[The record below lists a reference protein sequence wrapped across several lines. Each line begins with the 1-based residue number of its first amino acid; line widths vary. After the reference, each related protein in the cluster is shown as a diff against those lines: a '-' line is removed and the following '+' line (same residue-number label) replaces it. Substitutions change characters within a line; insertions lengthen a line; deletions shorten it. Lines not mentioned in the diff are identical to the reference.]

1 MYAYFDELGILR
13 ELVNDTILRKG
24 NNNSNKVYVYFDNLS
39 TIDGVD
45 FSFLKNG
52 ETESIY
58 RVGTKVRT
66 KIPYNKDR
74 TLTYFKEEKY
84 YDFYECDLD
93 IELLNV
99 DGLLHISASAY
110 YTSGEQKV
118 VLTLGEILVNVEN
131 SSVKITTTITDSE
144 YSYLKGIITTMEALN
159 SNAITGY
166 VATLPSATNFKENDI
181 VALAK
186 NGEIQFYKVA
196 NDTFSLLA
204 YPSSVEANVTAS
216 FDDPDCTSLK
226 IGNKIYK
233 VAGPNYVLQQI
244 AKVYQ
249 NSCEVV
255 SSVDDVINEG
265 VIYLVGTTS
274 PYDIYIRENGVKIKL
289 GSTSIDLSNYYTKEE
304 TNNTF
309 ATRSELANYIT
320 SAECETTYMPLTE
333 KANLQDK
340 LVSGFN
346 IATINETSL
355 LEQNKNFSL
364 VETATYESDKLNI
377 PTKLSVLNGDTVY
390 LNHNDRTL
398 PSSSVAFARINDK
411 PIVANSLLDLPT
423 INFAI
428 AEPLNI
434 DLGNSTSGVVGE
446 QFEEMIQDINSPM
459 RTIVRIFY
467 NDKDLYFRMKCLDNT
482 TLTFFLTCEYVDT
495 INSQET
501 FVIHTLKVVKGG
513 TYNMTTKYINL

>member
-52 ETESIY
+52 QTESIY

-144 YSYLKGIITTMEALN
+144 YSYLKGIISTMEALN

-204 YPSSVEANVTAS
+204 YPSSVSANVSTAV
-216 FDDPDCTSLK
+216 DTPDCTSLK
-226 IGNKIYK
+226 IGNAIYK

-249 NSCEVV
+249 NSAEVV

-265 VIYLVGTTS
+265 VLYLVGTQS
-274 PYDIYIRENGVKIKL
+274 PYDIYILENGVKIKL

-309 ATRSELANYIT
+309 ATLSALNSYIT

-333 KANLQDK
+333 RNNLQDK

-355 LEQNKNFSL
+355 LAQNKNFSL

-377 PTKLSVLNGDTVY
+377 PTKLKTSDNLIL
-390 LNHNDRTL
+390 LNHNDTSL
-398 PSSSVAFARINDK
+398 PSSSIAVSMINGK
-411 PIVANSLLDLPT
+411 KIVADSNTTLPT
-423 INFAI
+423 FNIEV

-434 DLGNSTSGVVGE
+434 FLPNTSGVDASK
-446 QFEEMIQDINSPM
+446 FEEMIQDPNSPM
-459 RTIVRIFY
+459 RTIVEVPY
-467 NDKDLYFRMKCLDNT
+467 NDKTLYFRIKSYDNT
-482 TLTFFLTCEYVDT
+482 TYNFILTCEYVDT

-501 FVIHTLKVVKGG
+501 FVIHTLKVSKENGA
-513 TYNMTTKYINL
+513 YNMTTKYINL

>member
-24 NNNSNKVYVYFDNLS
+24 NNNSNKVYVYFDNVS

-99 DGLLHISASAY
+99 DGLLRISASAY
-110 YTSGEQKV
+110 YTSGSEKV

-181 VALAK
+181 VALTK
-186 NGEIQFYKVA
+186 NGEIQFYQVA

-204 YPSSVEANVTAS
+204 
-216 FDDPDCTSLK
+216 
-226 IGNKIYK
+226 
-233 VAGPNYVLQQI
+233 
-244 AKVYQ
+244 
-249 NSCEVV
+249 
-255 SSVDDVINEG
+255 
-265 VIYLVGTTS
+265 
-274 PYDIYIRENGVKIKL
+274 
-289 GSTSIDLSNYYTKEE
+289 
-304 TNNTF
+304 
-309 ATRSELANYIT
+309 
-320 SAECETTYMPLTE
+320 
-333 KANLQDK
+333 
-340 LVSGFN
+340 
-346 IATINETSL
+346 
-355 LEQNKNFSL
+355 
-364 VETATYESDKLNI
+364 
-377 PTKLSVLNGDTVY
+377 
-390 LNHNDRTL
+390 
-398 PSSSVAFARINDK
+398 
-411 PIVANSLLDLPT
+411 
-423 INFAI
+423 
-428 AEPLNI
+428 
-434 DLGNSTSGVVGE
+434 
-446 QFEEMIQDINSPM
+446 
-459 RTIVRIFY
+459 
-467 NDKDLYFRMKCLDNT
+467 
-482 TLTFFLTCEYVDT
+482 
-495 INSQET
+495 
-501 FVIHTLKVVKGG
+501 
-513 TYNMTTKYINL
+513 

>member
-52 ETESIY
+52 QTESIY

-144 YSYLKGIITTMEALN
+144 YSYLKGIISTMEALN

-204 YPSSVEANVTAS
+204 YPSSVSANVSTAV
-216 FDDPDCTSLK
+216 DTPDCTSLK
-226 IGNKIYK
+226 IGNAIYK

-249 NSCEVV
+249 NSAEVV

-265 VIYLVGTTS
+265 VLYLVGTQS
-274 PYDIYIRENGVKIKL
+274 PYDIYILEKGVKIKL

-333 KANLQDK
+333 RNNLQDK

-355 LEQNKNFSL
+355 LAQNKNFSL

-390 LNHNDRTL
+390 LNHNDTTL

-411 PIVANSLLDLPT
+411 PIVANSLINLPT
-423 INFAI
+423 VNIQV
-428 AEPLNI
+428 AEPLTI
-434 DLGNSTSGVVGE
+434 DLPNTSGVNATI
-446 QFEEMIQDINSPM
+446 FNEMIQDPNSPM
-459 RTIVRIFY
+459 RTIVEVPY
-467 NDKDLYFRMKCLDNT
+467 NDKTLYFRIKSYDNT
-482 TLTFFLTCEYVDT
+482 TYNFILTCEYVDT
-495 INSQET
+495 INGQET
-501 FVIHTLKVVKGG
+501 FVIHTLKVSKENGA
-513 TYNMTTKYINL
+513 YNMTTKYINL

>member
-52 ETESIY
+52 QTESIY

-144 YSYLKGIITTMEALN
+144 YSYLKGIISTMEALN

-204 YPSSVEANVTAS
+204 YPSSVSANVSTAV
-216 FDDPDCTSLK
+216 DTPDCTSLK
-226 IGNKIYK
+226 IGNAIYK

-249 NSCEVV
+249 NSAEVV

-265 VIYLVGTTS
+265 VLYLVGTQS
-274 PYDIYIRENGVKIKL
+274 PYDIYILENGVKIKL

-304 TNNTF
+304 ANNTF

-333 KANLQDK
+333 RNNLQDK

-355 LEQNKNFSL
+355 LAQNKNFSL

-377 PTKLSVLNGDTVY
+377 PTKLKTSDNLIL
-390 LNHNDRTL
+390 LNHNDTSL
-398 PSSSVAFARINDK
+398 PSSSIAVSMINGK
-411 PIVANSLLDLPT
+411 KIVADSNTTLPSFN
-423 INFAI
+423 IEV

-434 DLGNSTSGVVGE
+434 FLPNTSGVDASK
-446 QFEEMIQDINSPM
+446 FTEMIDDPNSPM
-459 RTIVRIFY
+459 RTIVEVPY
-467 NDKDLYFRMKCLDNT
+467 NDKTLYFRIKSYDNT
-482 TLTFFLTCEYVDT
+482 TYNFILTCEYVDT
-495 INSQET
+495 INGQET
-501 FVIHTLKVVKGG
+501 FVIHTLKVSKENGA
-513 TYNMTTKYINL
+513 YNMTTKYINL

>member
-52 ETESIY
+52 QTESIY

-204 YPSSVEANVTAS
+204 YPSSVSANVSTAV
-216 FDDPDCTSLK
+216 DTPDCTSLK
-226 IGNKIYK
+226 IGNTIYK

-249 NSCEVV
+249 NSAEVV
-255 SSVDDVINEG
+255 SSVDDVVNEG
-265 VIYLVGTTS
+265 VLYLVGTKS
-274 PYDIYIRENGVKIKL
+274 PYDIYILEKGVKIKL

-309 ATRSELANYIT
+309 ATLSALNNYIT

-333 KANLQDK
+333 RNNLQDK

-346 IATINETSL
+346 IATINEQSL
-355 LEQNKNFSL
+355 LAQNKNFSL

-377 PTKLSVLNGDTVY
+377 PTKLKTSDNLIL
-390 LNHNDRTL
+390 LNHNDTSL
-398 PSSSVAFARINDK
+398 PSSSIAVSMINGK
-411 PIVANSLLDLPT
+411 KIVADSNTTLPT
-423 INFAI
+423 FNIEV

-434 DLGNSTSGVVGE
+434 FLPNTSGVDASK
-446 QFEEMIQDINSPM
+446 FTEMIDDPNSPM
-459 RTIVRIFY
+459 RTIVEVPY
-467 NDKDLYFRMKCLDNT
+467 NDKTLYFRIKSYDNT
-482 TLTFFLTCEYVDT
+482 TYTFILTCEYVDT
-495 INSQET
+495 VNGQET
-501 FVIHTLKVVKGG
+501 FVIHTLKVSKENGA
-513 TYNMTTKYINL
+513 YNMTTKYINL

>member
-1 MYAYFDELGILR
+1 MYAYFDEQGILR

-52 ETESIY
+52 QTESIY

-204 YPSSVEANVTAS
+204 YPSSVSANVSTAV
-216 FDDPDCTSLK
+216 DTPDCTSLK
-226 IGNKIYK
+226 IGNAIYK

-249 NSCEVV
+249 NSAEVV

-265 VIYLVGTTS
+265 VLYLVGTQS
-274 PYDIYIRENGVKIKL
+274 PYDIYILENGVKIKL

-304 TNNTF
+304 ANNTF
-309 ATRSELANYIT
+309 ATLTELANYIT

-333 KANLQDK
+333 RNNLQDK

-355 LEQNKNFSL
+355 LAQNKNFSL

-377 PTKLSVLNGDTVY
+377 PTKLKTSDNLIL
-390 LNHNDRTL
+390 LNHNDTSL
-398 PSSSVAFARINDK
+398 PSSSIAVSMINGK
-411 PIVANSLLDLPT
+411 KIVADSNTTLPT
-423 INFAI
+423 FNIEV

-434 DLGNSTSGVVGE
+434 FLPNTSGVDASK
-446 QFEEMIQDINSPM
+446 FTEMIDDPNSPM
-459 RTIVRIFY
+459 RTIVEVPY
-467 NDKDLYFRMKCLDNT
+467 NDKTLYFRIKSYDNT
-482 TLTFFLTCEYVDT
+482 TYNFILTCEYVDT
-495 INSQET
+495 INGQET
-501 FVIHTLKVVKGG
+501 FVIHTLKVSKENGA
-513 TYNMTTKYINL
+513 YNMTTKYINL

>member
-52 ETESIY
+52 QTESIY

-144 YSYLKGIITTMEALN
+144 YSYLKGIISTMEALN
-159 SNAITGY
+159 SNAIIGY
-166 VATLPSATNFKENDI
+166 VATLPSVSNFKENDI

-204 YPSSVEANVTAS
+204 YPSSVSANVSTAV
-216 FDDPDCTSLK
+216 DTPDCTSLK
-226 IGNKIYK
+226 IGNAIYK

-249 NSCEVV
+249 NSAEVV
-255 SSVDDVINEG
+255 SSVDDVVNEG
-265 VIYLVGTTS
+265 VLYLVGTTS
-274 PYDIYIRENGVKIKL
+274 PYDIYILEKGVKIKL

-333 KANLQDK
+333 RNNLQDK

-346 IATINETSL
+346 IATINEQSL
-355 LEQNKNFSL
+355 LVQNKNFSL

-377 PTKLSVLNGDTVY
+377 PTKLKTSDNLIL
-390 LNHNDRTL
+390 LNHNDTSL
-398 PSSSVAFARINDK
+398 PSSSIAVSMINGK
-411 PIVANSLLDLPT
+411 KIVADSNTTLPT
-423 INFAI
+423 FNIEV

-434 DLGNSTSGVVGE
+434 FLPNTSGVDATK
-446 QFEEMIQDINSPM
+446 FEEMIQDPNSPM
-459 RTIVRIFY
+459 RTIVEVLY
-467 NDKDLYFRMKCLDNT
+467 NDKTLYFRIKSYDNT
-482 TLTFFLTCEYVDT
+482 TYTFILTCEYVDT
-495 INSQET
+495 VNGQET
-501 FVIHTLKVVKGG
+501 FVIHTLKVSKENGA
-513 TYNMTTKYINL
+513 YNMTTKYINL

>member
-1 MYAYFDELGILR
+1 MYAYFDEQGILR

-52 ETESIY
+52 QTESIY

-204 YPSSVEANVTAS
+204 YPSSVSANVSTAV
-216 FDDPDCTSLK
+216 DTPDCTSLK
-226 IGNKIYK
+226 IGNAIYK

-249 NSCEVV
+249 NSAEVV

-265 VIYLVGTTS
+265 VLYLVGTQS
-274 PYDIYIRENGVKIKL
+274 PYDIYILEKGVKIKL

-309 ATRSELANYIT
+309 ATFSELNNYIT

-333 KANLQDK
+333 RNNLQDK

-355 LEQNKNFSL
+355 LAQNKNFDL
-364 VETATYESDKLNI
+364 VEKATYESDKLNI
-377 PTKLSVLNGDTVY
+377 PTKLKTSDNLIL
-390 LNHNDRTL
+390 LNHNDTSL
-398 PSSSVAFARINDK
+398 PSSSIAVSMINGK
-411 PIVANSLLDLPT
+411 KIVADSNTTLPT
-423 INFAI
+423 FNIEV

-434 DLGNSTSGVVGE
+434 FLPNTSGVDASK
-446 QFEEMIQDINSPM
+446 FTEMIDDPNSPM
-459 RTIVRIFY
+459 RTIVEVLY
-467 NDKDLYFRMKCLDNT
+467 NDKTLYFRIKSYDNT
-482 TLTFFLTCEYVDT
+482 TYTFILTCEYVDT
-495 INSQET
+495 VNGQET
-501 FVIHTLKVVKGG
+501 FVIHTLKVSKENGA
-513 TYNMTTKYINL
+513 YNMTTKYINL

>member
-52 ETESIY
+52 QTESIY

-204 YPSSVEANVTAS
+204 YPSSVSANVSTAV
-216 FDDPDCTSLK
+216 DTPDCTSLK
-226 IGNKIYK
+226 IGNAIYK

-249 NSCEVV
+249 NSAEVV

-265 VIYLVGTTS
+265 VLYLVGTQS
-274 PYDIYIRENGVKIKL
+274 PYDIYILEKGVKIKL

-309 ATRSELANYIT
+309 ATLSALNNYIT

-333 KANLQDK
+333 RNNLQDK

-355 LEQNKNFSL
+355 LAKNKNFEL
-364 VETATYESDKLNI
+364 VEKATYESDKLNI

-390 LNHNDRTL
+390 LNHNDTTL

-411 PIVANSLLDLPT
+411 PIVANSLINLPT
-423 INFAI
+423 VNIQV
-428 AEPLNI
+428 AEPLTI
-434 DLGNSTSGVVGE
+434 DLPNTSGVNATI
-446 QFEEMIQDINSPM
+446 FNEMIQDPNSPM
-459 RTIVRIFY
+459 RTIVEVPY
-467 NDKDLYFRMKCLDNT
+467 NDKTLYFRIKSYDNT
-482 TLTFFLTCEYVDT
+482 TYTFILTCEYVDT
-495 INSQET
+495 INGQET
-501 FVIHTLKVVKGG
+501 FVIHTLKVSKENGA
-513 TYNMTTKYINL
+513 YNMTTKYINL

>member
-131 SSVKITTTITDSE
+131 SSVKVSTNITESE
-144 YSYLKGIITTMEALN
+144 FAYLKGIIATMEALN

-166 VATLPSATNFKENDI
+166 VATLPSVSNFKENDI

-204 YPSSVEANVTAS
+204 YPSSVSANVPAG
-216 FDDPDCTSLK
+216 FNDPDCTSLK
-226 IGNKIYK
+226 IGNAIYK

-249 NSCEVV
+249 NSVEVV

-274 PYDIYIRENGVKIKL
+274 PYDIYILENGQKIKL
-289 GSTSIDLSNYYTKEE
+289 GSTQIDLSNYYTKEE
-304 TNNTF
+304 ANNTF
-309 ATRSELANYIT
+309 APLTELANYIT
-320 SAECETTYMPLTE
+320 SAECAATYMPLTE
-333 KANLQDK
+333 RNNLQDK

-355 LEQNKNFSL
+355 LAQNKNFDL
-364 VETATYESDKLNI
+364 VEKTTYESDKLNI
-377 PTKLSVLNGDTVY
+377 PTKLKTSDNLIL
-390 LNHNDRTL
+390 LNHNDTSL
-398 PSSSVAFARINDK
+398 PSSSIAVSMINGK
-411 PIVANSLLDLPT
+411 KIVADSNTSLPT
-423 INFAI
+423 FNIEV

-434 DLGNSTSGVVGE
+434 FLPNTSGVDASK
-446 QFEEMIQDINSPM
+446 FTEMIDDPNSPM
-459 RTIVRIFY
+459 RTIVEVPY
-467 NDKDLYFRMKCLDNT
+467 NDKTLYFRIKSYDNT
-482 TLTFFLTCEYVDT
+482 TYTFILTCEYVDT
-495 INSQET
+495 INSKET
-501 FVIHTLKVVKGG
+501 FVIHTLKVSKENGA
-513 TYNMTTKYINL
+513 YNMTTKFINL

>member
-52 ETESIY
+52 QTESIY

-204 YPSSVEANVTAS
+204 YPSSVSANVSTAV
-216 FDDPDCTSLK
+216 DTPDCTSLK
-226 IGNKIYK
+226 IGNAIYK

-249 NSCEVV
+249 NSAEVV
-255 SSVDDVINEG
+255 SSVDDVVNEG
-265 VIYLVGTTS
+265 VLYLVGTQS
-274 PYDIYIRENGVKIKL
+274 PYDIYILENGVKIKL

-304 TNNTF
+304 ANNTF
-309 ATRSELANYIT
+309 ATLSALNNYIT

-333 KANLQDK
+333 RNNLQDK

-355 LEQNKNFSL
+355 LAQNKNFSL

-377 PTKLSVLNGDTVY
+377 PTKLKTSDNLIL
-390 LNHNDRTL
+390 LNHNDTSL
-398 PSSSVAFARINDK
+398 PSSSIAVSMINGK
-411 PIVANSLLDLPT
+411 KIVADSNTTLPT
-423 INFAI
+423 FNIEV

-434 DLGNSTSGVVGE
+434 FLPNTSGVDASK
-446 QFEEMIQDINSPM
+446 FTEMIDDPNSPM
-459 RTIVRIFY
+459 RTIVEVPY
-467 NDKDLYFRMKCLDNT
+467 NDKTLYFRIKSYDNT
-482 TLTFFLTCEYVDT
+482 TYNFILTCEYVDT
-495 INSQET
+495 INGQET
-501 FVIHTLKVVKGG
+501 FVIHTLKVSKENGA
-513 TYNMTTKYINL
+513 YNMTTKYINL

>member
-1 MYAYFDELGILR
+1 MYAYFDEQGILR

-52 ETESIY
+52 QTESIY

-144 YSYLKGIITTMEALN
+144 YSYLKGIISTMEALN

-204 YPSSVEANVTAS
+204 YPSSVSANVSTAV
-216 FDDPDCTSLK
+216 DTPDCTSLK
-226 IGNKIYK
+226 IGNAIYK

-249 NSCEVV
+249 NSAEVV

-265 VIYLVGTTS
+265 VLYLVGTTS
-274 PYDIYIRENGVKIKL
+274 PYDIYILENGVKIKL

-309 ATRSELANYIT
+309 ATLTELANYIT

-333 KANLQDK
+333 RNNLQDK

-355 LEQNKNFSL
+355 LAQNKNFSL

-377 PTKLSVLNGDTVY
+377 PTKLKTSDNLIL
-390 LNHNDRTL
+390 LNHNDTSL
-398 PSSSVAFARINDK
+398 PSSSIAVSMINGK
-411 PIVANSLLDLPT
+411 KIVADSNTTLPT
-423 INFAI
+423 FNIEV

-434 DLGNSTSGVVGE
+434 FLPNTSGVDASK
-446 QFEEMIQDINSPM
+446 FTEMIDDPNSPM
-459 RTIVRIFY
+459 RTIVEVPY
-467 NDKDLYFRMKCLDNT
+467 NDKTLYFRIKSYDNT
-482 TLTFFLTCEYVDT
+482 TYTFILTCEYVDT
-495 INSQET
+495 INGQET
-501 FVIHTLKVVKGG
+501 FVIHTLKVSKENGA
-513 TYNMTTKYINL
+513 YNMTTKYINL

>member
-99 DGLLHISASAY
+99 EGLLHISASAY
-110 YTSGEQKV
+110 YTSGSEKV

-131 SSVKITTTITDSE
+131 SSVKVTTTITDSE

-204 YPSSVEANVTAS
+204 YPSSVSANVSTAV
-216 FDDPDCTSLK
+216 DTPDCTSLK
-226 IGNKIYK
+226 IGNAIYK

-249 NSCEVV
+249 NSVEVV
-255 SSVDDVINEG
+255 SSVNDVRNEG
-265 VIYLVGTTS
+265 VIYLVGSQS
-274 PYDIYIRENGVKIKL
+274 PYDIYILENGEKIKL
-289 GSTSIDLSNYYTKEE
+289 GSTQIDLSNYYTKEE

-309 ATRSELANYIT
+309 APLTALNNYIT
-320 SAECETTYMPLTE
+320 STQCEATYIPLTE
-333 KANLQDK
+333 RNNLQDK

-346 IATINETSL
+346 IATINEQSL
-355 LEQNKNFSL
+355 LAQNKNFDL
-364 VETATYESDKLNI
+364 VEKTTYESDKLNI
-377 PTKLSVLNGDTVY
+377 PTKLKTSDNLIL
-390 LNHNDRTL
+390 LNHNDTSL
-398 PSSSVAFARINDK
+398 PSSSIAVSMINGK
-411 PIVANSLLDLPT
+411 KIVADSNTALPSFN
-423 INFAI
+423 IEV
-428 AEPLNI
+428 AEPLMIFLPN
-434 DLGNSTSGVVGE
+434 TSGTDASKFV
-446 QFEEMIQDINSPM
+446 EMIDDPNSPM
-459 RTIVRIFY
+459 RTIVEVSY
-467 NDKDLYFRMKCLDNT
+467 NDKTLYFRIKSYDNT
-482 TLTFFLTCEYVDT
+482 TYTFILTCEYVDT
-495 INSQET
+495 INGQET
-501 FVIHTLKVVKGG
+501 FVIHTLKVSKETGA
-513 TYNMTTKYINL
+513 YNMTTKFINL

>member
-52 ETESIY
+52 QTESIY

-166 VATLPSATNFKENDI
+166 VATLPSVSNFKENDI

-204 YPSSVEANVTAS
+204 YPSSVSANVSTAV
-216 FDDPDCTSLK
+216 DTPDCTSLK
-226 IGNKIYK
+226 IGNAIYK
-233 VAGPNYVLQQI
+233 VAGPNFVLQQI

-249 NSCEVV
+249 NSAEVV

-265 VIYLVGTTS
+265 VLYLVGTQS
-274 PYDIYIRENGVKIKL
+274 PYDIYILEKGVKIKL

-309 ATRSELANYIT
+309 ATLTELANYIT
-320 SAECETTYMPLTE
+320 SAECETTYIPQTE
-333 KANLQDK
+333 RNNLQDK

-355 LEQNKNFSL
+355 LAQNKNFSL

-377 PTKLSVLNGDTVY
+377 PTKLKTSDNLIL
-390 LNHNDRTL
+390 LNHNDTSL
-398 PSSSVAFARINDK
+398 PSSSIAVSMINGK
-411 PIVANSLLDLPT
+411 KIVADSNTTLPT
-423 INFAI
+423 FNIEV

-434 DLGNSTSGVVGE
+434 FLPNTSGVDASK
-446 QFEEMIQDINSPM
+446 FTEMIDDPNSPM
-459 RTIVRIFY
+459 RTIVEVPY
-467 NDKDLYFRMKCLDNT
+467 NDKTLYFRIKSYDNT
-482 TLTFFLTCEYVDT
+482 TYNFILTCEYVDT

-501 FVIHTLKVVKGG
+501 FVIHTLKVSKENGA
-513 TYNMTTKYINL
+513 YNMTTKYINL

>member
-66 KIPYNKDR
+66 CIPYNKDR

-93 IELLNV
+93 IDLLNV
-99 DGLLHISASAY
+99 DGLLRISASAY

-131 SSVKITTTITDSE
+131 SSVKITTTITNSE
-144 YSYLKGIITTMEALN
+144 YSYLKGIIATMEALN

-166 VATLPSATNFKENDI
+166 VATLPSVTNFKENDI

-196 NDTFSLLA
+196 DDTFSLLA

-216 FDDPDCTSLK
+216 FNDPDCTSLK

-233 VAGPNYVLQQI
+233 VAGPKYVLQQI

-249 NSCEVV
+249 NSYEVV
-255 SSVDDVINEG
+255 SSVDDVRNEG
-265 VIYLVGTTS
+265 VMYLVGTSS
-274 PYDIYIRENGVKIKL
+274 PYDLYIIENGQKIKL
-289 GSTSIDLSNYYTKEE
+289 GDTNVYLSNYYTKEE
-304 TNNTF
+304 INNTF
-309 ATRSELANYIT
+309 ATRSELDNYIT
-320 SAECETTYMPLTE
+320 SAECEMTYMPQTE
-333 KANLQDK
+333 RNNLQDK

-355 LEQNKNFSL
+355 LAQNKNFDL
-364 VETATYESDKLNI
+364 VEKTTYESDKLNI
-377 PTKLSVLNGDTVY
+377 PTGLKTSDNLIL
-390 LNHNDRTL
+390 LKHNDTNL
-398 PSSSVAFARINDK
+398 PSSSIAVSMINGK
-411 PIVANSLLDLPT
+411 KIVADSNPELPT
-423 INFAI
+423 FNIEV
-428 AEPLNI
+428 AEPLTI
-434 DLGNSTSGVVGE
+434 DLPSTSGVDATK
-446 QFEEMIQDINSPM
+446 FEEMIQDPNSPM
-459 RTIVRIFY
+459 RTIVLISY
-467 NDKDLYFRMKCLDNT
+467 NNKDLYFRIKSYDMQT
-482 TLTFFLTCEYVDT
+482 YTFILTCEYVDT
-495 INSQET
+495 VNSQET
-501 FVIHTLKVVKGG
+501 FVIHTLKVSKETGA
-513 TYNMTTKYINL
+513 YNMTTKYINL

>member
-24 NNNSNKVYVYFDNLS
+24 NNNSNKVYVYFDKLS

-66 KIPYNKDR
+66 KIPYDKDR

-99 DGLLHISASAY
+99 EGLLKISACAY
-110 YTSGEQKV
+110 YTSNSDKV

-131 SSVKITTTITDSE
+131 SSVKVTTTITDSE

-166 VATLPSATNFKENDI
+166 VATLPPVSNFKENDI
-181 VALAK
+181 VALSQ
-186 NGEIQFYKVA
+186 NGEIKFYKVA

-204 YPSSVEANVTAS
+204 YPSSVVANVSTAI
-216 FDDPDCTSLK
+216 DTPDCTSLK
-226 IGNKIYK
+226 IGNNIYK

-255 SSVDDVINEG
+255 SSVDDVRNEG

-274 PYDIYIRENGVKIKL
+274 PYDIYILENGQKIKL
-289 GSTSIDLSNYYTKEE
+289 GSTTIDLSNYYTKEE
-304 TNNTF
+304 ANNTF
-309 ATRSELANYIT
+309 APLTELNNYIT
-320 SAECETTYMPLTE
+320 SAECATTYMPLTE
-333 KANLQDK
+333 RANLQDK

-346 IATINETSL
+346 IATINEQSL
-355 LEQNKNFSL
+355 LAQNKNFDL
-364 VETATYESDKLNI
+364 VEKTTYESDKLNI
-377 PTKLSVLNGDTVY
+377 PTSLATNDNLILLK
-390 LNHNDRTL
+390 HNDTNL
-398 PSSSVAFARINDK
+398 PSSSIAVSMINGK
-411 PIVANSLLDLPT
+411 KIVANSNTSLPT
-423 INFAI
+423 FNIEV
-428 AEPLNI
+428 AEPLMIFLPN
-434 DLGNSTSGVVGE
+434 TSGTDATK
-446 QFEEMIQDINSPM
+446 FTEMIDDPNSPM
-459 RTIVRIFY
+459 RTIVEVPY
-467 NDKDLYFRMKCLDNT
+467 NDKNLYFRIKAYDNT
-482 TLTFFLTCEYVDT
+482 TYTFILTCEYVDT
-495 INSQET
+495 INNKET
-501 FVIHTLKVVKGG
+501 FVIHTLKVSKESGS
-513 TYNMTTKYINL
+513 YNMTTKYINL

>member
-52 ETESIY
+52 QTESIY

-204 YPSSVEANVTAS
+204 YPSSVSANVSTAV
-216 FDDPDCTSLK
+216 DTPDCTSLK
-226 IGNKIYK
+226 IGNAIYK

-249 NSCEVV
+249 NSAEVV

-265 VIYLVGTTS
+265 VLYLVGTTS
-274 PYDIYIRENGVKIKL
+274 PYDIYILENGVKIKL

-309 ATRSELANYIT
+309 ATLSALNNYIT

-333 KANLQDK
+333 RNNLQDK

-355 LEQNKNFSL
+355 LAQNKNFSL

-377 PTKLSVLNGDTVY
+377 PTKLKTSDNLIL
-390 LNHNDRTL
+390 LNHNDTSL
-398 PSSSVAFARINDK
+398 PSSSIAVSMINGK
-411 PIVANSLLDLPT
+411 KIVADSNTTLPT
-423 INFAI
+423 FNIEV

-434 DLGNSTSGVVGE
+434 FLPNTSGVDASK
-446 QFEEMIQDINSPM
+446 FTEMIDDPNSPM
-459 RTIVRIFY
+459 RTIVEVPY
-467 NDKDLYFRMKCLDNT
+467 NDKTLYFRIKSYDNT
-482 TLTFFLTCEYVDT
+482 TYNFILTCEYVDT
-495 INSQET
+495 INGQET
-501 FVIHTLKVVKGG
+501 FVIHTLKVSKENGA
-513 TYNMTTKYINL
+513 YNMTTKYINL

>member
-1 MYAYFDELGILR
+1 MYAYFDEQGILR

-52 ETESIY
+52 QTESIY

-204 YPSSVEANVTAS
+204 YPSSVSANVSTAV
-216 FDDPDCTSLK
+216 DTPDCTSLK
-226 IGNKIYK
+226 IGNAIYK

-249 NSCEVV
+249 NSAEVV

-265 VIYLVGTTS
+265 VLYLVGTTS
-274 PYDIYIRENGVKIKL
+274 PYDIYILENGVKIKL

-309 ATRSELANYIT
+309 ATLSALNNYIT

-333 KANLQDK
+333 RNNLQDK

-355 LEQNKNFSL
+355 LAQNKNFSL

-377 PTKLSVLNGDTVY
+377 PTKLKTSDNLIL
-390 LNHNDRTL
+390 LNHNDTSL
-398 PSSSVAFARINDK
+398 PSSSIAVSMINGK
-411 PIVANSLLDLPT
+411 KIVADSNTTLPT
-423 INFAI
+423 FNIEV

-434 DLGNSTSGVVGE
+434 FLPNTSGVDASK
-446 QFEEMIQDINSPM
+446 FTEMIDDPNSPM
-459 RTIVRIFY
+459 RTIVEVLY
-467 NDKDLYFRMKCLDNT
+467 NDKTLYFRIKSYDNT
-482 TLTFFLTCEYVDT
+482 TYTFILTCEYVDT
-495 INSQET
+495 VNGQET
-501 FVIHTLKVVKGG
+501 FVIHTLKVSKENGA
-513 TYNMTTKYINL
+513 YNITTKYINL

>member
-1 MYAYFDELGILR
+1 MYAYFDEQGILR

-52 ETESIY
+52 QTESIY

-144 YSYLKGIITTMEALN
+144 YSYLKGIISTMEALN

-204 YPSSVEANVTAS
+204 YPSSVSANVSTAV
-216 FDDPDCTSLK
+216 DTPDCTSLK
-226 IGNKIYK
+226 IGNAIYK

-249 NSCEVV
+249 NSAEVV

-265 VIYLVGTTS
+265 VLYLVGTQS
-274 PYDIYIRENGVKIKL
+274 PYDIYILEKGVKIKL

-309 ATRSELANYIT
+309 ATLSELNNYIT

-333 KANLQDK
+333 RNNLQDK

-355 LEQNKNFSL
+355 LAQNKNFSL

-377 PTKLSVLNGDTVY
+377 PTKLKTSDNLIL
-390 LNHNDRTL
+390 LNHNDTSL
-398 PSSSVAFARINDK
+398 PSSSIAVSMINGK
-411 PIVANSLLDLPT
+411 KIVADSNTTLPT
-423 INFAI
+423 FNIEV

-434 DLGNSTSGVVGE
+434 FLPNTSGVDASK
-446 QFEEMIQDINSPM
+446 FTEMIDDPNSPM
-459 RTIVRIFY
+459 RTIVEVPY
-467 NDKDLYFRMKCLDNT
+467 NDKTLYFRIKSYDNT
-482 TLTFFLTCEYVDT
+482 TYNFILTCEYVDT
-495 INSQET
+495 INGQET
-501 FVIHTLKVVKGG
+501 FVIHTLKVSKENGA
-513 TYNMTTKYINL
+513 YNMTTKYINL

>member
-1 MYAYFDELGILR
+1 MYAYFDEQGILR

-52 ETESIY
+52 QTESIY

-204 YPSSVEANVTAS
+204 YPSSVSANVSTAV
-216 FDDPDCTSLK
+216 DTPDCTSLK
-226 IGNKIYK
+226 IGNAIYK

-244 AKVYQ
+244 AKIYQ
-249 NSCEVV
+249 NSAEVV
-255 SSVDDVINEG
+255 SSVDDVVNEG
-265 VIYLVGTTS
+265 VLYLVGTQS
-274 PYDIYIRENGVKIKL
+274 PYDIYILEKGVKIKL

-309 ATRSELANYIT
+309 ATLSELNNYIT

-333 KANLQDK
+333 RNNLQDK

-355 LEQNKNFSL
+355 LAQNKNFSL

-377 PTKLSVLNGDTVY
+377 PTKLKTSDNLIL
-390 LNHNDRTL
+390 LNHNDTSL
-398 PSSSVAFARINDK
+398 PSSSIAVSMINGK
-411 PIVANSLLDLPT
+411 KIVADSNTTLPSFN
-423 INFAI
+423 IEV

-434 DLGNSTSGVVGE
+434 FLPNTSGVDASK
-446 QFEEMIQDINSPM
+446 FTEMIDDPNSPM
-459 RTIVRIFY
+459 RTIVEVPY
-467 NDKDLYFRMKCLDNT
+467 NDKTLYFRIKSYDNT
-482 TLTFFLTCEYVDT
+482 TYNFILTCEYVDT

-501 FVIHTLKVVKGG
+501 FVIHTLKVSKENGA
-513 TYNMTTKYINL
+513 YNMTTKYINL

>member
-24 NNNSNKVYVYFDNLS
+24 NNNSNKVYVYFDNVS

-110 YTSGEQKV
+110 YTSGSEKAE
-118 VLTLGEILVNVEN
+118 LALGEILVNVEN

-144 YSYLKGIITTMEALN
+144 YSYLKGIIATMEALN

-166 VATLPSATNFKENDI
+166 VGTLPNVSNFKENDI

-255 SSVDDVINEG
+255 NSIDDVINEG

-274 PYDIYIRENGVKIKL
+274 PYDIYILENGVKIKL
-289 GSTSIDLSNYYTKEE
+289 GSTSIDLSNYYTKQEA
-304 TNNTF
+304 NNTF
-309 ATRSELANYIT
+309 ATRSELNNYIT

-355 LEQNKNFSL
+355 LAQNKNFDL
-364 VETATYESDKLNI
+364 VEKTTYESDKLNI

-398 PSSSVAFARINDK
+398 PSSSVAFARINNK

-423 INFAI
+423 VNFAI

-467 NDKDLYFRMKCLDNT
+467 NDKDLYFRIKSYDNT
-482 TLTFFLTCEYVDT
+482 TYTFILTCEYVDT

-513 TYNMTTKYINL
+513 AYNMTTKYINL

>member
-99 DGLLHISASAY
+99 DGLLRISASAY
-110 YTSGEQKV
+110 YTSGSEKV

-131 SSVKITTTITDSE
+131 SSVKVSTSITDSE

-166 VATLPSATNFKENDI
+166 VATLPPATNFKENDI

-186 NGEIQFYKVA
+186 NGEIKFYQVA

-204 YPSSVEANVTAS
+204 YPSSVEANVPAG
-216 FDDPDCTSLK
+216 FNDPDCTSLK
-226 IGNKIYK
+226 IGNAIYK
-233 VAGPNYVLQQI
+233 VAGPNFVLQQI

-274 PYDIYIRENGVKIKL
+274 PYDIYILEKGTKIKL
-289 GSTSIDLSNYYTKEE
+289 GSTTIDLSNYYTKEE

-309 ATRSELANYIT
+309 APLTELANYIT

-333 KANLQDK
+333 RNNLQDK

-346 IATINETSL
+346 IATINEQSL
-355 LEQNKNFSL
+355 LGQNKNFSL

-377 PTKLSVLNGDTVY
+377 PTKLKTSDNLIL
-390 LNHNDRTL
+390 LNHNDTNL
-398 PSSSVAFARINDK
+398 PSSSIAVSMINGK
-411 PIVANSLLDLPT
+411 KIVADSNMGLPT
-423 INFAI
+423 YNFEV

-434 DLGNSTSGVVGE
+434 FLPNTSGVDASKFV
-446 QFEEMIQDINSPM
+446 EMIDDPNSPM
-459 RTIVRIFY
+459 RTIVEVPY
-467 NDKDLYFRMKCLDNT
+467 NDKTLYFRIKSYDNT
-482 TLTFFLTCEYVDT
+482 TYTFILTCEYVDT
-495 INSQET
+495 INNKET
-501 FVIHTLKVVKGG
+501 FVIHTLKVSKENGA
-513 TYNMTTKYINL
+513 YNMTTKFINL

>member
-58 RVGTKVRT
+58 RVGKKVRT

-99 DGLLHISASAY
+99 DGLLRISASAY
-110 YTSGEQKV
+110 YTSGEEKV
-118 VLTLGEILVNVEN
+118 VLTLGEILVNVED
-131 SSVKITTTITDSE
+131 SSVKVTTTITDSE
-144 YSYLKGIITTMEALN
+144 YSYLKGIINTMEALN

-166 VATLPSATNFKENDI
+166 VATLPSVSNFKENDI
-181 VALAK
+181 VALSQ

-204 YPSSVEANVTAS
+204 YPSSVSANVAAS
-216 FDDPDCTSLK
+216 FNDPDCTSLK
-226 IGNKIYK
+226 IGNAIYK
-233 VAGPNYVLQQI
+233 VAGPRYVLEQI

-249 NSCEVV
+249 NSVEVV
-255 SSVDDVINEG
+255 SSVDDVRNEG

-274 PYDIYIRENGVKIKL
+274 PYDIYILENGQKIKL
-289 GSTSIDLSNYYTKEE
+289 GSTQIDLSNYYTKEE
-304 TNNTF
+304 ANNTF
-309 ATRSELANYIT
+309 APLTELANYIT
-320 SAECETTYMPLTE
+320 SAECVATYMPLTE
-333 KANLQDK
+333 RNNLQDK

-355 LEQNKNFSL
+355 LAQNKNFEL
-364 VETATYESDKLNI
+364 VEKTTYESDKLNI
-377 PTKLSVLNGDTVY
+377 PTKLKTSDNLIL
-390 LNHNDRTL
+390 LNHNDTSL
-398 PSSSVAFARINDK
+398 PSSSIAVSMINGK
-411 PIVANSLLDLPT
+411 KIVADDNMGLPT
-423 INFAI
+423 FNFEV

-434 DLGNSTSGVVGE
+434 FLPNTSGVDASKFV
-446 QFEEMIQDINSPM
+446 EMIDDPNSPM
-459 RTIVRIFY
+459 RTIVEVPY
-467 NDKDLYFRMKCLDNT
+467 NDKNLYFRIKSYDNT
-482 TLTFFLTCEYVDT
+482 TYTFILTCEYVDT

-501 FVIHTLKVVKGG
+501 FVIHTLKVSKETGA
-513 TYNMTTKYINL
+513 YNMTTKYINL

>member
-24 NNNSNKVYVYFDNLS
+24 NNNSNKVYVYFDNVS

-110 YTSGEQKV
+110 YTSGSEKV

-131 SSVKITTTITDSE
+131 SSVKVSTSITDSE

-204 YPSSVEANVTAS
+204 YPSSVEANVSTAV
-216 FDDPDCTSLK
+216 DTPDCTSLK
-226 IGNKIYK
+226 IGNKTYK
-233 VAGPNYVLQQI
+233 VAGPNYVLQLI
-244 AKVYQ
+244 AQVYQ

-265 VIYLVGTTS
+265 VIYLVGTQS
-274 PYDIYIRENGVKIKL
+274 PYDIYILEKGTKIKL

-304 TNNTF
+304 ANNTF

-333 KANLQDK
+333 RNNLQDK

-355 LEQNKNFSL
+355 LAQNKNFDL
-364 VETATYESDKLNI
+364 VEKTTYESDKLNI
-377 PTKLSVLNGDTVY
+377 PTKLKTSDNLIL
-390 LNHNDRTL
+390 LNHNDTSL
-398 PSSSVAFARINDK
+398 PSSSIAVSMINGK
-411 PIVANSLLDLPT
+411 KIVADDNMGLPT
-423 INFAI
+423 FNFEI

-434 DLGNSTSGVVGE
+434 FLPNTSGVDATK
-446 QFEEMIQDINSPM
+446 FEEMIQDPNSPM
-459 RTIVRIFY
+459 RTIVEVPY
-467 NDKDLYFRMKCLDNT
+467 NDKTLYFRIKSYDNT
-482 TLTFFLTCEYVDT
+482 TYTFILTCEYVDT
-495 INSQET
+495 INNKET
-501 FVIHTLKVVKGG
+501 FVIHTLKVSKENGA
-513 TYNMTTKYINL
+513 YNMTTKFINL

>member
-52 ETESIY
+52 QTESIY

-204 YPSSVEANVTAS
+204 YPSSVSANVSTAV
-216 FDDPDCTSLK
+216 DTPDCTSLK
-226 IGNKIYK
+226 IGNAIYK
-233 VAGPNYVLQQI
+233 VAGPNFVLQQI
-244 AKVYQ
+244 AKIYQ
-249 NSCEVV
+249 NSAEVV

-265 VIYLVGTTS
+265 VLYLVGTQS
-274 PYDIYIRENGVKIKL
+274 PYDIYILEKGVKIKL

-309 ATRSELANYIT
+309 ATLSELNNYIT
-320 SAECETTYMPLTE
+320 STECETTYMPLTE
-333 KANLQDK
+333 RNNLQDK

-355 LEQNKNFSL
+355 LAQNKNFDL
-364 VETATYESDKLNI
+364 VEKATYESDKLNI
-377 PTKLSVLNGDTVY
+377 PTKLKTSDNLIL
-390 LNHNDRTL
+390 LNHNDTSL
-398 PSSSVAFARINDK
+398 PSSSIAVSMINGK
-411 PIVANSLLDLPT
+411 KIVADSNTTLPT
-423 INFAI
+423 FNIEV

-434 DLGNSTSGVVGE
+434 FLPNTSGVDASK
-446 QFEEMIQDINSPM
+446 FTEMIDDPNSPM
-459 RTIVRIFY
+459 RTIVEVLY
-467 NDKDLYFRMKCLDNT
+467 NDKTLYFRIKSYDNT
-482 TLTFFLTCEYVDT
+482 TYTFILTCEYVDT

-501 FVIHTLKVVKGG
+501 FVIHTLKISKENGA
-513 TYNMTTKYINL
+513 YNMTTKYINL

>member
-1 MYAYFDELGILR
+1 MYAYFDEQGILR

-52 ETESIY
+52 QTESIY

-66 KIPYNKDR
+66 CIPYNKDR

-144 YSYLKGIITTMEALN
+144 YSYLKGIISTMEALN

-204 YPSSVEANVTAS
+204 YPSSVSANVSTAV
-216 FDDPDCTSLK
+216 DTPDCTSLK
-226 IGNKIYK
+226 IGNAIYK

-249 NSCEVV
+249 NSAEVV
-255 SSVDDVINEG
+255 SSVDDVVNEG
-265 VIYLVGTTS
+265 VLYLVGTTS
-274 PYDIYIRENGVKIKL
+274 PYDIYILEKGVKIKL

-304 TNNTF
+304 ANNTF

-333 KANLQDK
+333 RNNLQDK

-355 LEQNKNFSL
+355 LAQNKNFSL
-364 VETATYESDKLNI
+364 VEKATYESDKLNI
-377 PTKLSVLNGDTVY
+377 PTKLKTSDNLIL
-390 LNHNDRTL
+390 LNHNDTSL
-398 PSSSVAFARINDK
+398 PSSSIAVSMINGK
-411 PIVANSLLDLPT
+411 KIVADSNTTLPT
-423 INFAI
+423 FNIEV

-434 DLGNSTSGVVGE
+434 FLPNTSGVDATK
-446 QFEEMIQDINSPM
+446 FEEMIQDPNSPM
-459 RTIVRIFY
+459 RTIVEVLY
-467 NDKDLYFRMKCLDNT
+467 NDKTLYFRIKSYDNT
-482 TLTFFLTCEYVDT
+482 TYNFILTCEYVDT

-501 FVIHTLKVVKGG
+501 FVIHTLKVSKENGA
-513 TYNMTTKYINL
+513 YNMTTKYINL

>member
-24 NNNSNKVYVYFDNLS
+24 NNNSNKVYVYFDNVS

-99 DGLLHISASAY
+99 DGLLRISASAY

-118 VLTLGEILVNVEN
+118 ELALGEILVNVEN
-131 SSVKITTTITDSE
+131 TSVKITTTITDSE

-166 VATLPSATNFKENDI
+166 VATLPSVTNFKENDI

-196 NDTFSLLA
+196 DDTFSLLA
-204 YPSSVEANVTAS
+204 YPSSVSANVTAS
-216 FDDPDCTSLK
+216 FNDPDCTSLK

-249 NSCEVV
+249 NSAEVV
-255 SSVDDVINEG
+255 SSVDDVVNEG
-265 VIYLVGTTS
+265 VLYLVGTQS
-274 PYDIYIRENGVKIKL
+274 PYDIYILEKGQKIKL

-304 TNNTF
+304 ANNTF
-309 ATRSELANYIT
+309 VPLTELDNYIT

-333 KANLQDK
+333 RNNLQDK

-355 LEQNKNFSL
+355 LAQNKNFEL
-364 VETATYESDKLNI
+364 VEKTTYESDKLNI
-377 PTKLSVLNGDTVY
+377 PTKLSVLNGDTVC
-390 LNHNDRTL
+390 LNHNDTTL

-411 PIVANSLLDLPT
+411 PIVANNLLALPT
-423 INFAI
+423 VNFAV
-428 AEPLNI
+428 AEPLTI
-434 DLGNSTSGVVGE
+434 DLPNTSGVNATI
-446 QFEEMIQDINSPM
+446 FEEMFQDRNSPM
-459 RTIVRIFY
+459 RTVVYIFY
-467 NDKDLYFRMKCLDNT
+467 NDKDLYFRIKSYDNT
-482 TLTFFLTCEYVDT
+482 TYTFILTCEYVDT
-495 INSQET
+495 INNKET
-501 FVIHTLKVVKGG
+501 FVIHTLKVSKENGA
-513 TYNMTTKYINL
+513 YNMTTKYINL

>member
-99 DGLLHISASAY
+99 DGLLRISASAY
-110 YTSGEQKV
+110 YTSGSEKV

-131 SSVKITTTITDSE
+131 SSVKVSTTITDSE

-166 VATLPSATNFKENDI
+166 VATLPSVTNFKENDI

-204 YPSSVEANVTAS
+204 YPSSVVANVSTAV
-216 FDDPDCTSLK
+216 DTPDCTSLK
-226 IGNKIYK
+226 IGNSIYK
-233 VAGPNYVLQQI
+233 VAGPKYVLEQI
-244 AKVYQ
+244 AKIYQ
-249 NSCEVV
+249 NSYEVV
-255 SSVDDVINEG
+255 SSVDDVKHEG
-265 VIYLVGTTS
+265 VMYLVGTSS
-274 PYDIYIRENGVKIKL
+274 PYDLYIIENGQKIKL
-289 GSTSIDLSNYYTKEE
+289 GDTNVDLSNYYTKEE
-304 TNNTF
+304 VNNTF
-309 ATRSELANYIT
+309 VPLTELANYIT
-320 SAECETTYMPLTE
+320 SAQCEATYMPLAE
-333 KANLQDK
+333 RNNLQDK

-355 LEQNKNFSL
+355 LGQNKNFDL
-364 VETATYESDKLNI
+364 VEKTTYESDKLNI